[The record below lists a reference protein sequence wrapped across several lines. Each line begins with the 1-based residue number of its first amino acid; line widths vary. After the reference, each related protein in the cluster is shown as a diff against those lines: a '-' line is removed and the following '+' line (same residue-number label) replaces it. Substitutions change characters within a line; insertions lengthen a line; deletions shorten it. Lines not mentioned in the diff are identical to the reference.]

1 MGAEV
6 RDDTCSMPFGRHPV
20 VATSDFEEARAA
32 LESVFPPLR
41 MHPHD
46 QSASTSRLD
55 MAFNSLRIGEVTA
68 SCLRFGR
75 GIHIIA
81 DAVTFGVTVPLCG
94 VAESRTGR
102 RPRVLATPQ
111 LGAVFMPDQPAE
123 VDWSDGCTQLC
134 VTFPRRAMHLGL
146 EAMLDRPVAGPIE
159 FAPAMDLAAEPGRA
173 WIATLQ
179 LLDGHSDNQHGVL
192 EHPLATATLE
202 KLLIESLLVI
212 QPHGYTDAL
221 NQPQHRCAPRA
232 VRRAMELIRNHPE
245 QAWTIATLAQE
256 GAVSARCLQEGFQRC
271 IGVSPMRYLREVRL
285 DRVHAD
291 LMSAASDSVT
301 VSHIARRW
309 GFLYLGRFAAA
320 YRLKFGRTPSETLR
334 GQGRATMVSGW
345 ANVATTS
352 GRAVS

>member
-1 MGAEV
+1 VA
-6 RDDTCSMPFGRHPV
+6 SSFGTVQAGHGTQL
-20 VATSDFEEARAA
+20 VANRPGDRE
-32 LESVFPPLR
+32 LP
-41 MHPHD
+41 
-46 QSASTSRLD
+46 
-55 MAFNSLRIGEVTA
+55 AFGH
-68 SCLRFGR
+68 
-75 GIHIIA
+75 GIHISA
-81 DAVTFGVTVPLCG
+81 DEVKNFYVNVPLYG

-102 RPRVLATPQ
+102 RPRVLATPRR
-111 LGAVFMPDQPAE
+111 GAVFMPDQPAE
-123 VDWSDGCTQLC
+123 VDCSDGCTQLC
-134 VTFPRRAMHLGL
+134 VGFPRRAVHLGL

-159 FAPAMDLAAEPGRA
+159 FAPAMDLTTEPGRA
-173 WIATLQ
+173 WLATLQ
-179 LLDGHSDNQHGVL
+179 LLDRQSHNQHGLL
-192 EHPLATATLE
+192 EHPLAAATLE
-202 KLLIESLLVI
+202 KLLIESLLLI
-212 QPHGYTDAL
+212 QPHSYTDAL
-221 NQPQHRCAPRA
+221 NQPQHPCTPRA
-232 VRRAMELIRNHPE
+232 VRRATELIRAHPE

-291 LMSAASDSVT
+291 LKSAASDSVT

-320 YRLKFGRTPSETLR
+320 YRQKFGQTPSETLR

>member
-1 MGAEV
+1 MLTMRVARLGVEV

-111 LGAVFMPDQPAE
+111 VGAVFMPDQPAE

-146 EAMLDRPVAGPIE
+146 EAM
-159 FAPAMDLAAEPGRA
+159 
-173 WIATLQ
+173 
-179 LLDGHSDNQHGVL
+179 
-192 EHPLATATLE
+192 HPLATATLE

-221 NQPQHRCAPRA
+221 NQPQHPCTPRA
-232 VRRAMELIRNHPE
+232 VRRTMGLIRTHPE

-271 IGVSPMRYLREVRL
+271 VGVSPMRYLREVRL

-320 YRLKFGRTPSETLR
+320 YRQKFGRTPSETLR